1 MLVHHPE
8 QSDQPDLGT
17 LMRDRRMSLGEFTKN
32 IPAAVNMN
40 ADHVLDIAR
49 ESIFVMIKIGAPVM
63 VVALVVGIV
72 IALIQALTQMQEMT
86 LSFVPKIL
94 AIFITILLSL
104 PFMMNTLTGYG
115 ESLFR
120 QIALLG

>member
-1 MLVHHPE
+1 
-8 QSDQPDLGT
+8 
-17 LMRDRRMSLGEFTKN
+17 
-32 IPAAVNMN
+32 MN
-40 ADHVLDIAR
+40 ADHVLDIAK

-63 VVALVVGIV
+63 VVALVVGIA

-94 AIFITILLSL
+94 AIFVTILLSL
-104 PFMMNTLTGYG
+104 PFMMNTLTDYG

>member
-1 MLVHHPE
+1 
-8 QSDQPDLGT
+8 
-17 LMRDRRMSLGEFTKN
+17 
-32 IPAAVNMN
+32 MN
-40 ADHVLDIAR
+40 ADHVLDVAR
-49 ESIFVMIKIGAPVM
+49 ESIYVMIKIGAPVM

-94 AIFITILLSL
+94 AIFVTILLSL
-104 PFMMNTLTGYG
+104 PFMTNTLIGFG
-115 ESLFR
+115 EDLFR

>member
-1 MLVHHPE
+1 
-8 QSDQPDLGT
+8 
-17 LMRDRRMSLGEFTKN
+17 
-32 IPAAVNMN
+32 MN
-40 ADHVLDIAR
+40 ADHVLDIAK
-49 ESIFVMIKIGAPVM
+49 ESIFVMIKVGAPVM
-63 VVALVVGIV
+63 VVALIVGIA

-104 PFMMNTLTGYG
+104 PFMMNTLTDYG
-115 ESLFR
+115 EDLFR

>member
-1 MLVHHPE
+1 
-8 QSDQPDLGT
+8 
-17 LMRDRRMSLGEFTKN
+17 
-32 IPAAVNMN
+32 MN

-49 ESIFVMIKIGAPVM
+49 ESIFIMIKIGAPVM

-94 AIFITILLSL
+94 AIFVTILLSL

-115 ESLFR
+115 ETLFR

>member
-1 MLVHHPE
+1 
-8 QSDQPDLGT
+8 
-17 LMRDRRMSLGEFTKN
+17 
-32 IPAAVNMN
+32 MN

-63 VVALVVGIV
+63 VVALVVGIA
-72 IALIQALTQMQEMT
+72 IALVQALTQMQEMT

-94 AIFITILLSL
+94 AIFVTILLSL

>member
-1 MLVHHPE
+1 
-8 QSDQPDLGT
+8 
-17 LMRDRRMSLGEFTKN
+17 
-32 IPAAVNMN
+32 MN

-63 VVALVVGIV
+63 VIALVVGV
-72 IALIQALTQMQEMT
+72 AIALIQALTQMQEMT

-94 AIFITILLSL
+94 AIFVTILLSL
-104 PFMMNTLTGYG
+104 PFMTNTLVEFG
-115 ESLFR
+115 EGLFR